1 MHILGNVPE
10 MVTAIA
16 AAITAVVAILAILE
30 AKRQINASNRSQK
43 EATAIEVYSGYLK
56 LAIDHPE
63 ESRRDK
69 YKQEERVSVIAPKY
83 DAFVTYLLFAA
94 EEVLDLVPDD
104 KAWRH
109 ALKLDLS
116 HHKEFFR
123 SDAYKKEDVE
133 SYIPPLRDLI
143 KEILLEEV
151 LFEQRNEKEKSPQ
164 AGTGSKG

>member
-1 MHILGNVPE
+1 MDILGNVSE
-10 MVTAIA
+10 IVIA
-16 AAITAVVAILAILE
+16 VSTVATAVVAILAIRV
-30 AKRQINASNRSQK
+30 AKRQINASNRSQR
-43 EATAIEVYSGYLK
+43 EATAIEIYSGYLK

-69 YKQEERVSVIAPKY
+69 YNPEERVSVIATKY

-94 EEVLDLVPDD
+94 EEVLNLVPDD
-104 KAWRH
+104 QEWRH
-109 ALKLDLS
+109 ALKVDLS

-123 SDAYKKEDVE
+123 SDAYKKEDFE

-164 AGTGSKG
+164 AGAGSKG

>member
-1 MHILGNVPE
+1 

-16 AAITAVVAILAILE
+16 AAVTAVVAIYAVCV

-69 YKQEERVSVIAPKY
+69 CKLEERVSVSAPKY

-94 EEVLDLVPDD
+94 EEVLNLVPDD
-104 KAWRH
+104 QEWRR
-109 ALKLDLS
+109 ALKIDLS

-123 SDAYKKEDVE
+123 SDAYKKEDFE

-143 KEILLEEV
+143 KEILLEEI
-151 LFEQRNEKEKSPQ
+151 LFEQRNEMEKSPQ
-164 AGTGSKG
+164 TGANSKG